1 MINNKVF
8 FRFIFLS
15 ILLFNSCS
23 SSKKEKIG
31 VYNTDH
37 LQVVHQVKKTL
48 PVGRDRDSTI
58 ILSFYEILNKDT
70 LRIKPISFN
79 NIYDFR
85 SRIKFSAFAW
95 RANVSGNVVIEF
107 EIDSSGRGN
116 NVRVLSE
123 IGGVGQ
129 SLAEAIYQF
138 KFDYIQNIYTNGYP
152 LLLIAYINLWTS
164 MQTTPTQRIQN

>member
-1 MINNKVF
+1 MITNKVLF
-8 FRFIFLS
+8 QFIFLS
-15 ILLFNSCS
+15 ILFFNSCS
-23 SSKKEKIG
+23 SSKKEEIG
-31 VYNTDH
+31 RYSTDH
-37 LQVVHQVKKTL
+37 LQVVHYVKKTV
-48 PVGRDRDSTI
+48 PFGRDRDSTI

-70 LRIKPISFN
+70 LRIRQINFN

-85 SRIKFSAFAW
+85 KRIKFSDFSW

-107 EIDSSGRGN
+107 EIDSSGKGN

-129 SLAEAIYQF
+129 SLAEAIYRF
-138 KFDYIQNIYTNGYP
+138 KFDYWQNIYSEGYP

-164 MQTTPTQRIQN
+164 MQTSPIQRIQK